1 MTRTFLHSF
10 DPAALSP
17 VTGATVDLDISEI
30 EDAGIRE
37 VLQTPGAAY
46 GAWSILDALLTPTG
60 VGTPFIFREP
70 LGQAREVKVALSG
83 LFGRFVAR
91 AYLERYFSLSIFA
104 HLGSRVVD
112 LDRRRQVKVTRLS
125 RGDLPDWI
133 ACASDLSSLT
143 VAEAKGCHD
152 AGGPAKALSR
162 AWAQAGRI
170 DITAGGSKVTV
181 KRIAIATRW
190 GIAAPRPTDAHLSVR
205 DPVDEGEPI
214 KTEEKDALFIGLLRL
229 HIANLI
235 KSLGHAELASA
246 LRGLTR
252 QPFEGRLQGDLQ
264 RARTLLDAVPIK
276 EVEKD
281 TTLGAL
287 VGGIVTRAGP
297 VTETDVAPADQEAL
311 ARLNLRPVFVGIER
325 NLIRAAID
333 ADMETVRTRLT
344 QIVGPDEFSRPDR
357 AGGWIIPL
365 GEERRIIGST

>member
-10 DPAALSP
+10 DPPSASP
-17 VTGATVDLDISEI
+17 ITGTTVDLDVAEI

-46 GAWSILDALLTPTG
+46 GAWSILDALLAPTG

-91 AYLERYFSLSIFA
+91 AYLERYFNLSIFA
-104 HLGSRVVD
+104 HLGSQTID
-112 LDRRRQVKVTRLS
+112 LDRRRKVKIRRLS

-133 ACASDLSSLT
+133 ACASDQSSLT

-152 AGGPAKALSR
+152 RGGPAKALAR

-170 DITAGGSKVTV
+170 DVTAQGRKVTV

-190 GIAAPRPTDAHLSVR
+190 GMAVAGPAEAHLSVK
-205 DPVDEGEPI
+205 DPLDEGEPI
-214 KTEEKDALFIGLLRL
+214 EPQDKDALFIGMLRL

-235 KSLGHAELASA
+235 RPLGHAELAGALYRLTQQPFPRRLQADLDLARSA
-246 LRGLTR
+246 L
-252 QPFEGRLQGDLQ
+252 
-264 RARTLLDAVPIK
+264 DAAPVG
-276 EVEKD
+276 EVNKKAVM
-281 TTLGAL
+281 GGL

-297 VTETDVAPADQEAL
+297 VTDTDIMPGDQEAL
-311 ARLNLRPVFVGIER
+311 ARLNLRPVFVGVER
-325 NLIRAAID
+325 DLIRAAID
-333 ADMETVRTRLT
+333 AEPQTVRTRLT
-344 QIVGPDEFSRPDR
+344 QSVRPDDFARPDR
-357 AGGWIIPL
+357 AGGWIVPL
-365 GEERRIIGST
+365 GEERHIIGGT